1 MSNRRDLRRVSVERS
16 NDGETGMSYP
26 VERHHRDQDVVG
38 VYLNEIGRHRLL
50 TKDDEARLGALI
62 EAGAKA
68 RACLTS
74 GEELTGA
81 ERHRLQQAVYG
92 GGDRVARV

>member
-1 MSNRRDLRRVSVERS
+1 
-16 NDGETGMSYP
+16 MSYP

-74 GEELTGA
+74 GGRGNIEIRTKGMGSSSFSYTEFRKNLT
-81 ERHRLQQAVYG
+81 E
-92 GGDRVARV
+92 